1 MSVKSK
7 VTNAAKSLMKAMT
20 PSGDAPQ
27 DTDLLDTLKR
37 EHDEVKSLLA
47 DLEDA
52 EGSAQRKSLVKK
64 IALAL
69 VPHAKAEQKILYEAI
84 IALKDK
90 DAQQDGHEG
99 FIEHD
104 LAAKTLKKL
113 GSISNAASP
122 EHKAAGKVLKE
133 LLEHHIKEEES
144 AVWGDAR
151 ANFSDDRRR
160 QMNVAYLNAKSRVS
174 VP

>member
-1 MSVKSK
+1 MSVKTRVKS
-7 VTNAAKSLMKAMT
+7 AAKSVMKALS
-20 PSGDAPQ
+20 PSGDSQ
-27 DTDLLDTLKR
+27 DADLLDTLKH
-37 EHDEVKSLLA
+37 EHDEVKDLLA
-47 DLEDA
+47 DLEGA
-52 EGSAQRKSLVKK
+52 ENSAQRKSLVKK
-64 IALAL
+64 IELAL
-69 VPHAKAEQKILYEAI
+69 VPHTKAEQKVLYEAI

-90 DAQQDGHEG
+90 DAQKDGHEG

-113 GSISNAASP
+113 GAIANAASP

-133 LLEHHIKEEES
+133 LVEHHIDEEES

-151 ANFSDDRRR
+151 ANFSADRRK
-160 QMNVAYLNAKSRVS
+160 QMNAAYLAAKARVS

>member
-1 MSVKSK
+1 MSLKSK
-7 VTNAAKSLMKAMT
+7 VKDTARSVMNAMA
-20 PSGDAPQ
+20 PSGNAPQ
-27 DTDLLDTLKR
+27 DNDLLDTLKH
-37 EHDEVKSLLA
+37 EHDEVKGLLA
-47 DLEDA
+47 DLADA

-64 IALAL
+64 IELAL

-90 DAQQDGHEG
+90 DAQEDGHEG

-113 GSISNAASP
+113 GSIANAASP
-122 EHKAAGKVLKE
+122 QHKAAGKVLKE

-151 ANFSDDRRR
+151 ANFSEDRRK
-160 QMNVAYLNAKSRVS
+160 QMNVAYLRAKSRVS